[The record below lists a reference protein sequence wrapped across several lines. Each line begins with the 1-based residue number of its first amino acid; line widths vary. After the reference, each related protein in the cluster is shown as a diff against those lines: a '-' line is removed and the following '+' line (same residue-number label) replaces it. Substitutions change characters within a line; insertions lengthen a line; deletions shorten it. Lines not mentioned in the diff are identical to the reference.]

1 MEICLYTHTKTNQAV
16 YFFLE
21 AESFSRKTIY
31 GSRKIIAL
39 DKDGNECKKVRLSFD
54 GTQTFPS
61 GGIGYEKLCNDG
73 SIYENKDSEKLEA
86 AQKENHHFKLG
97 EHKYFFSKVET
108 DFQLNQFFEKEIE
121 KLYVLE
127 GINSQELIQ
136 YVSSDFFEISLNQF
150 RKGYLFARKGKLFL
164 EVAKDMTSYNANLDF
179 IKRENLDFT
188 PDSELTLDDI
198 DFGMN

>member
-1 MEICLYTHTKTNQAV
+1 MEICLYTYSQNNQAV

-21 AESFSRKTIY
+21 AENFSRKTIY

-39 DKDGNECKKVRLSFD
+39 DKNGNECNKIHLSFD

-61 GGIGYEKLCNDG
+61 GGISYEKLCDDG
-73 SIYENKDSEKLEA
+73 RIYENKDNEKLETA
-86 AQKENHHFKLG
+86 EKENHHFKLG

-164 EVAKDMTSYNANLDF
+164 EVAKDMASYNANLDF